1 MSLLTDLS
9 AVVGD
14 AFEAIGL
21 DRSYG
26 DVVVS
31 QRPELSQFQCN
42 GALAAAKGAGR
53 NPREIAEEVV
63 ARVSTHPMVT
73 KADIAGP
80 GFVNIDVADAELRSR
95 LDRLAGDD
103 RLGVPVV
110 ESPRRVIVDY
120 GGANVAKDLHVGHV
134 RVALIGESIKRMFGF
149 VGHDVVGDVHLG
161 DWGAPMGQLIA
172 EMEDRFPH
180 LPYFDPHH
188 QGPYPVESP
197 VTIEDLQEMYPVAS
211 AKAKEDPE
219 FGARTRL
226 ATVELQNGRPGYRA
240 LWEQFRDV
248 SIEALRDVYDS
259 LDVHF
264 DLWLGEAS
272 VHDRI
277 APMVERMKS
286 AGVAVESDGAV
297 VVHVQRDDDK
307 REVPPLMLVNSRG
320 GFTYATSDL
329 ATIEERVGDMGA
341 EEIVYVVDLRQSL
354 HFEQV
359 FRAAYLAGIAG
370 PDVILDHSGNGTVNG
385 PDGRPFK
392 TRQGGLPRL
401 RETVAEAIE
410 RARARLDESEIAV
423 GYSETER
430 AEIARRVGLAALKF
444 GDLSNHRASDYAFD
458 LERFT
463 QLQGKT
469 GPYIQYVTARAGSL
483 LAKATEREWS
493 PGPAVDPQHAA
504 ERQLIL
510 ELTRL
515 PEVIDRALA
524 ARAPNHLA
532 EYAFDLAGRFNR
544 FYDACH
550 VLTEADPNRRAS
562 WLTLVDTTRRQ
573 LVLVLG
579 LLGIEVPE
587 RM

>member
-9 AVVGD
+9 AAVGD

-31 QRPELSQFQCN
+31 QRPELGQFQCN

-53 NPREIAEEVV
+53 NPREIAQEVLTRV
-63 ARVSTHPMVT
+63 AAHPMVA

-80 GFVNIDVADAELRSR
+80 GFVNIDVTDAELGSR
-95 LDRLAGDD
+95 LDRLAGDA
-103 RLGVPVV
+103 RMGVQLTDD
-110 ESPRRVIVDY
+110 PRKVIVDY

-134 RVALIGESIKRMFGF
+134 RVALIGESIKRLFRF

-188 QGPYPVESP
+188 EGPYPVESP

-211 AKAKEDPE
+211 GRAKEDPE
-219 FGARTRL
+219 FAARTRL

-248 SIEALRDVYDS
+248 SIEALREVYDS

-277 APMVERMKS
+277 APMVDRMK
-286 AGVAVESDGAV
+286 ADGVAVESDGAV

-401 RETVAEAIE
+401 RDTVAEAIE
-410 RARARLDESEIAV
+410 RARTRLDESEIAV
-423 GYSETER
+423 GYSEEER
-430 AEIARRVGLAALKF
+430 REIARRVGLAALKY

-463 QLQGKT
+463 QLHGKT

-483 LAKATEREWS
+483 LAKAAERGWS
-493 PGPAVDPQHAA
+493 PGPAADPEHMA

-515 PEVIDRALA
+515 PEVVDRALA

-550 VLTEADPNRRAS
+550 VLTEGDPGRRAS